1 MNLHHLTHFL
11 AVAETGSFSR
21 ASEVVHLTQPALSRS
36 IQMLEQ
42 ELGVKLFDRIG
53 KRNELTPFGIAL
65 VEKARKITAES
76 ADLKRTIK
84 LLSAGDGGVIR
95 VGMGYAPNAMFAGPL
110 LSWVLTHYPGV
121 TLHLSTGSPEAQL
134 ALLRE
139 RVLDGLLVHSRAIR
153 PHDDLEISL
162 VGSMQSGFMCKR
174 GHPLAKRRNVAFD
187 DIVKYPVV
195 STMLSDEVARTLVQ
209 QYGPTAHADR
219 ILRATSDSIAALIE
233 AVQNTDAVFF
243 GAMGAARSLLENG
256 SWRQLK
262 LTPTLDVHAPYAFV
276 TLTDRTQSPMLD
288 KVRAFCIQLV
298 AQKIKTG
305 GAT

>member
-21 ASEVVHLTQPALSRS
+21 ASEAVHLTQPALSRS

-42 ELGVKLFDRIG
+42 ALGVRLFDRIG
-53 KRNELTPFGIAL
+53 KRNELTPFGMAL
-65 VEKARKITAES
+65 VEKAKKITAE
-76 ADLKRTIK
+76 AVDLKRTIQ

-95 VGMGYAPNAMFAGPL
+95 LGMGYAPNAMFAGPL

-121 TLHLSTGSPEAQL
+121 TLHLSTGSPDTQL

-139 RVLDGLLVHSRAIR
+139 RRLDGLLVHSRAVR
-153 PHDDLEISL
+153 PHDDLEIRR
-162 VGSMQSGFMCKR
+162 VGTMQSGFMCR
-174 GHPLAKRRNVAFD
+174 REHPLAKRRSVGFD

-209 QYGPTAHADR
+209 QYGPMAHADR
-219 ILRATSDSIAALIE
+219 MLRATSDSIAALID

-243 GAMGAARSLLENG
+243 GAMGAARARLEDG
-256 SWRQLK
+256 SWTRLK
-262 LTPTLDVHAPYAFV
+262 LTPALDVHAPYAFV
-276 TLTDRTQSPMLD
+276 TLTDRTQSPMLE
-288 KVRAFCIQLV
+288 KIQAFCMQLV

-305 GAT
+305 RGT